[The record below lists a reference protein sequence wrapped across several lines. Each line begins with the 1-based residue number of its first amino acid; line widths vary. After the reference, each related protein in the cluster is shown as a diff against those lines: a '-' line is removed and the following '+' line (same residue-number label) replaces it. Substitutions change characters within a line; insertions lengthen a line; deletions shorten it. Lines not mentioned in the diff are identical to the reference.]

1 MKLITS
7 LWQAIYLAWVAPE
20 LALTIVA
27 EIGLRGYLFGGQPLT
42 AAELAEMLA
51 ANAAALRAIEA
62 IAKKTKCQ
70 TRLRQY

>member
-1 MKLITS
+1 MSYKEWNSEMKLITS

-27 EIGLRGYLFGGQPLT
+27 EIGLRGYLFGGLPLT

-51 ANAAALRAIEA
+51 ANAAALAAIGEE
-62 IAKKTKCQ
+62 Q
-70 TRLRQY
+70 